1 MTKIVFVPIT
11 LDALVADREI
21 SIAKQGA
28 NFSEMPYQDSNF
40 IDVQTDTAN
49 LASSIRYEPFNNVGS
64 LKKGVHLHWALP
76 DALTQGEV
84 KERSGTERLTMP
96 TVPNRWLV
104 IKKNNDNSIAEQWI
118 VESDYLHPKG
128 SSPEQ

>member
-1 MTKIVFVPIT
+1 MKDILFVPIT
-11 LDALVADREI
+11 LDALVANREI

-40 IDVQTDTAN
+40 IDLQTDTAN

-76 DALTQGEV
+76 DALTQGETGGA
-84 KERSGTERLTMP
+84 SGSETLKMP

-104 IKKNNDNSIAEQWI
+104 IKKNSDNSIRRFQ
-118 VESDYLHPKG
+118 PT
-128 SSPEQ
+128 